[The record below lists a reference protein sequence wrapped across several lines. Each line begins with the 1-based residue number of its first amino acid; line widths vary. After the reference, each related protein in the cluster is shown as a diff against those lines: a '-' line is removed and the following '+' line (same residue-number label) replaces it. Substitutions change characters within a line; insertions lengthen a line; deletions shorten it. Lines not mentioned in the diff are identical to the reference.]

1 MRLFQRPAKGLA
13 VVLVI
18 LLLILSIIL
27 DAWST
32 SLPKSEALE
41 AISRLFSFISEGA
54 VLGGL
59 AIAIF
64 IIGWCTKKNHL
75 REAGRDGLFALFVS
89 SIAAH
94 MLKAAFERPRPSH
107 ATADTVLTFL
117 QNPSLVDLT
126 GRYNSFPSGHA
137 TVSFALASVIA
148 RRFPAWKWLAY
159 YLASLIAL
167 SRVYLGS
174 HNPSDVFAGAIVG
187 LVAGYLVTDKT
198 WAWRKWLYAALVLL
212 TVSLSFFKSGG
223 LILFDVDEAVFSEA
237 SREMIETG
245 DYITPTYNYEPRY
258 DKPILIYWLMTASYK
273 LLGVNEFSARAVS
286 GVFGVLLVMMT
297 FHFIKRVRGEL
308 AAYMAAFAL
317 LINIEFF
324 VYSHSAVTDMTLAFF
339 ITASIYSFFLGI
351 KEDDNR
357 WFLSFWAASGAAVLT
372 KGVIGALFP
381 FAIGFIF
388 LAITKDL
395 NRIRRIFRPIGIII
409 FLAVIVPWFAAEF
422 YVNGW
427 EFFNAFIMKHHV
439 QRYSEVISSHSGP
452 VYFYLGVLIVGFFPW
467 AGLLPQAIIRAIRE
481 RANPENALQLISC
494 VWFVFVLVFFSI
506 ARTKL
511 PNYIFPLFPAAAI
524 LASGAVADLA
534 ERQRFAKR
542 YGLYLSAAIA
552 FIIGAA
558 LFALPYMNVRM
569 DIPLWSIVFPALGL
583 LFVLAAL
590 FCISAAA
597 SSLLTGLAGAAG
609 VTVAIIIVLRLMVA
623 APVNAQLQKDLYMLS
638 KRAARC
644 GADAR
649 LVAYELNK
657 PSIAFY
663 AGKKATRIDKGAE
676 IEALLESGP
685 LSVITGKNRLGVL
698 ERFDELEPIET
709 QGKYVLLANANCP
722 QGGDANE

>member
-1 MRLFQRPAKGLA
+1 MTNPSKGFA
-13 VVLVI
+13 VVAVI

-32 SLPKSEALE
+32 SLPKAEALE
-41 AISRLFSFISEGA
+41 AVSRFFSFIGEGT

-59 AIAIF
+59 ALAIF
-64 IIGWCTKKNHL
+64 IIGWYTKKDHL
-75 REAGRDGLFALFVS
+75 REAGRDGLFALFAS
-89 SIAAH
+89 SIATH
-94 MLKAAFERPRPSH
+94 VLKAAFERPRPSH
-107 ATADTVLTFL
+107 ATAETVLTFL
-117 QNPSLVDLT
+117 QNPSLIDLT

-148 RRFPAWKWLAY
+148 RRYPAWKWFAY
-159 YLASLIAL
+159 YVAALVAL

-174 HNPSDVFAGAIVG
+174 HNPSDVFVGALVG
-187 LVAGYLVTDKT
+187 LVAGYLVANKT
-198 WAWRKWLYAALVLL
+198 WAWRRWLYAGLILL

-223 LILFDVDEAVFSEA
+223 IILFDVDEAVFSEA
-237 SREMIETG
+237 SREMLETG

-286 GVFGVLLVMMT
+286 GGVAVLLVMMT
-297 FHFIKRVRGEL
+297 FHFVRRARGEI

-317 LINIEFF
+317 LVNIEFF

-339 ITASIYSFFLGI
+339 IAASIYSFFLGVR
-351 KEDDNR
+351 ENNSR
-357 WFLSFWAASGAAVLT
+357 WFLLFWAASGAAVLT

-381 FAIGFIF
+381 IATGLIF

-395 NRIRRIFRPIGIII
+395 GRIRRIFRPLGIII
-409 FLAVIVPWFAAEF
+409 FLAVTVPWFAAEF
-422 YVNGW
+422 HANGW
-427 EFFNAFIMKHHV
+427 EFFNAFILKHHV

-452 VYFYLGVLIVGFFPW
+452 IYFYIGVLVLGFFPW
-467 AGLLPQAIIRAIRE
+467 VGLLPQGMVRTIRE
-481 RANPENALQLISC
+481 RSNPENALYMLSC
-494 VWFVFVLVFFSI
+494 IWFVFVLAFFSI

-524 LASGAVADLA
+524 VASMAAADLI
-534 ERQRFAKR
+534 ERPRFAKR

-569 DIPLWSIVFPALGL
+569 DVPLPSIVFPALGL
-583 LFVLAAL
+583 LFILAAL
-590 FCISAAA
+590 FCISAAT
-597 SSLLTGLAGAAG
+597 SPTPLTGLAGAAAS
-609 VTVAIIIVLRLMVA
+609 TVVIIIVLRLMAVP
-623 APVNAQLQKDLYMLS
+623 PVNSHLQKDLYVLS
-638 KRAARC
+638 KRAAGC
-644 GADAR
+644 GADTR

-663 AGKKATRIDKGAE
+663 AARKAARVDRGFE
-676 IEALLESGP
+676 IEALLESGM
-685 LSVITGKNRLGVL
+685 VAMITEKGALGDL
-698 ERFDELEPIET
+698 EKFDELEAIET
-709 QGKYVLLANANCP
+709 QGKYVLLTNGYCP
-722 QGGDANE
+722 QRGDAND